1 MSNNKFNNA
10 YLNTILDNGLSIKEH
25 IKNNY
30 ETIVSNSN
38 PILSTKFSANLVE
51 QYEFVISNINNR
63 SKKYE
68 INKFEEI
75 FIKKFLEKLTSLKKR
90 YWITLDRYGNGSLMF
105 NYNSFIV
112 GRINLRNK
120 NSISMQVLT
129 MSSSKNYDNLTFEQ
143 SISYI
148 DKWYNYIKYHL
159 S

>member
-1 MSNNKFNNA
+1 ME
-10 YLNTILDNGLSIKEH
+10 T
-25 IKNNY
+25 NY
-30 ETIVSNSN
+30 EIIISDSNTN
-38 PILSTKFSANLVE
+38 LDKQYKF
-51 QYEFVISNINNR
+51 ITSNIHYR

-68 INKFEEI
+68 INELEEI

-90 YWITLDRYGNGSLMF
+90 HLITLDRYGNGSLMF

-120 NSISMQVLT
+120 NSISMQILT
-129 MSSSKNYDNLTFEQ
+129 ISNSKNYDNLTFET

>member
-1 MSNNKFNNA
+1 ME
-10 YLNTILDNGLSIKEH
+10 T
-25 IKNNY
+25 NY
-30 ETIVSNSN
+30 ETIISDSNTT
-38 PILSTKFSANLVE
+38 LDE
-51 QYEFVISNINNR
+51 QYKFVISNIHNR

-68 INKFEEI
+68 INELEEI

-120 NSISMQVLT
+120 NSISMQILT
-129 MSSSKNYDNLTFEQ
+129 MSNSKTYDNLTFET

>member
-1 MSNNKFNNA
+1 ME
-10 YLNTILDNGLSIKEH
+10 T
-25 IKNNY
+25 NY
-30 ETIVSNSN
+30 ETIISDSN
-38 PILSTKFSANLVE
+38 TNLDE
-51 QYEFVISNINNR
+51 QYKFVISNIHNR

-68 INKFEEI
+68 INELEEI

-120 NSISMQVLT
+120 NSISMQILT
-129 MSSSKNYDNLTFEQ
+129 MSNSKTYDNLTFGT